1 MNKVLTSKD
10 IDSITDVNI
19 LGEIVADHTQNI
31 KIRMNCLF
39 QLRTIGSL
47 DAIKALENAL
57 LKEPSS
63 DLLRHEICYAFGQM
77 IKEEGNREEIE
88 KFINNEIFDKSEK
101 WASIVLHEAAEALG
115 NISNENNIKLLEKF
129 VNYDDEIIKETC
141 ELAIENLKWLN
152 NTNNGVLEGFDEG
165 NKYYCTNDP
174 APPFNF
180 DKEPKY
186 KDVSLLKKILVE
198 GSTFEKNRVLF
209 TLRNLGTEDAIN
221 VLCSCFN
228 ENFTALLKHEVSFIL
243 GQMAEIASTALSKLE
258 EVLQDE
264 TQDPIVRHE
273 TALALGE
280 ISKGKELLQKYSTH
294 SNQLIAESCI
304 IAEEFVD
311 YWKEMHQDCC

>member
-1 MNKVLTSKD
+1 MNKALTSKD

-19 LGEIVADHTQNI
+19 LGEIIADSSQNI

-39 QLRTIGSL
+39 QLRTIGSFESV
-47 DAIKALENAL
+47 KALENAL

-77 IKEEGNREEIE
+77 ISAEGNREEIE
-88 KFINNEIFDKSEK
+88 RFVNTEIFDKSDK

-141 ELAIENLKWLN
+141 ELAIENLKWLKI
-152 NTNNGVLEGFDEG
+152 TDNGVLEGFSEG

-180 DKEPKY
+180 ERDAKY
-186 KDVSLLKKILVE
+186 KDIKLLEKILQE
-198 GSTFEKNRVLF
+198 GSTFDKNRAIF
-209 TLRNLGTEDAIN
+209 TLRNLGTEEAIDA
-221 VLCSCFN
+221 LCSCYT
-228 ENFTALLKHEVSFIL
+228 EKFTPLLKHEVSFIL
-243 GQMAEIASTALSKLE
+243 GQMAEIASKALSKLE

-264 TQDPIVRHE
+264 NQDPIVRHE

-280 ISKGKELLQKYSTH
+280 ISKGKDLLQKYSLH